1 LPAVARAWFWT
12 GKSLTVRRKFTLLTG
27 AAACCALLAAC
38 SGNSNSPTPT
48 PTPTGTPTPGPTPTP
63 TPTPTAV
70 DFDFTKA
77 FTAVT
82 GNASIIYATFTPTA
96 GGAEV
101 WSDGSRVNGI
111 SKIEYAVSPES
122 VKFTWPDSLALTT
135 FTAADRQTDTPT
147 LRSYRKG
154 TDGITLE
161 LPFDQVLRVSYE
173 HSENFVRETVAGI
186 LRSTRVSLFFN
197 PVTTTSAIT
206 TNLTYTGT
214 AKVVGGKPGV
224 GYVLFTA
231 DPSTLTVAAS
241 DKKITG
247 TIRIVENVNGTPT
260 VRAVLPISAT
270 VGADSNF
277 TGTIDDTANGFKG
290 TFVGAL
296 AGAAREEVAL
306 IFNVAHTDGREFVGS
321 FIGT

>member
-1 LPAVARAWFWT
+1 MARAWFWT

-48 PTPTGTPTPGPTPTP
+48 PTPVS
-63 TPTPTAV
+63 V
-70 DFDFTKA
+70 DLDFTKA

-82 GNASIIYATFTPTA
+82 GNALYIYATFTPTA
-96 GGAEV
+96 GGPEV
-101 WSDGSRVNGI
+101 WSDGSRVGGL
-111 SKIEYAVSPES
+111 SKIEYAVAPES

-135 FTAADRQTDTPT
+135 FTAADRQIDTPT
-147 LRSYRKG
+147 LRTYRKG
-154 TDGITLE
+154 ADGVTLE
-161 LPFDQVLRVSYE
+161 IPFDQVLRVSYE
-173 HSENFVRETVAGI
+173 HSENYVRETVAGM
-186 LRSTRVSLFFN
+186 LRSTRVALFFN

-206 TNLTYTGT
+206 TNLSYTGT

-224 GYVLFTA
+224 AYSLFTA
-231 DPSTLTVAAS
+231 DPSTFAVTAS

-247 TIRIVENVNGTPT
+247 TIRILENVNGTPT
-260 VRAVLPISAT
+260 VRATLPFSAT

-277 TGTIDDTANGFKG
+277 TGTIDDTSSGFKG

-296 AGAAREEVAL
+296 AGPAREEVAI
-306 IFNVAHTDGREFVGS
+306 IFNVAHTDGREFLGS